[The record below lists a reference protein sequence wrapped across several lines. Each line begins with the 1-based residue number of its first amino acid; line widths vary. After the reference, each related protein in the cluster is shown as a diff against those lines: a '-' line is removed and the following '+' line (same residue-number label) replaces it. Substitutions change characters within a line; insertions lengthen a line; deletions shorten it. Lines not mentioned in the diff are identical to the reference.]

1 MEVAPVTGE
10 NAREGVEEV
19 VVGDEVEE
27 EDDLEMTMVSS
38 KFFWS
43 LLMSKVL
50 YFMTASFARR

>member
-38 KFFWS
+38 KFFG
-43 LLMSKVL
+43 
-50 YFMTASFARR
+50 RC